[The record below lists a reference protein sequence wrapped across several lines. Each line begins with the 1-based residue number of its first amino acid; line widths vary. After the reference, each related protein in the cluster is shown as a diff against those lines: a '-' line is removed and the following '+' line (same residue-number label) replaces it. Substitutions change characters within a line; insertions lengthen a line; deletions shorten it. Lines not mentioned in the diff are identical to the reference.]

1 VPAKKPTPPSQPCLS
16 RKESCA
22 EGVPGTFLI
31 NTELSRGKRGGGKS
45 QKNQKPKNRRKIQ
58 KSKKPKNRWEDPV
71 TKEKKQRVI

>member
-1 VPAKKPTPPSQPCLS
+1 M
-16 RKESCA
+16 
-22 EGVPGTFLI
+22 FLI